1 MVNRQYIATV
11 HKDKDSDYGVQFYN
25 FLGCISSVGETIE
38 EAQIMAT
45 EALNGHIEFMLEDGD
60 SIPNPSPLEIIILD
74 DDYKDAITSLM
85 CHCVIAFLVINVAI
99 DITENNFVLS

>member
-11 HKDKDSDYGVQFYN
+11 HKDKDSDYGVQFYD
-25 FLGCISSVGETIE
+25 FLGCISAGETIE

-60 SIPNPSPLEIIILD
+60 SIPDPSPLESIILD
-74 DDYKDAITSLM
+74 DDHKDA
-85 CHCVIAFLVINVAI
+85 VAFLVINVSI
-99 DITENNFVLS
+99 DITKNNLVFN